1 MGHDGSDMTPRSS
14 KFADRH
20 RKPMPAPSREST
32 RVAARGRASDL
43 ASEMLERMNAQDI
56 GWAEL
61 KHDLAELI
69 DELEDA

>member
-1 MGHDGSDMTPRSS
+1 
-14 KFADRH
+14 
-20 RKPMPAPSREST
+20 
-32 RVAARGRASDL
+32 
-43 ASEMLERMNAQDI
+43 MLERMNAQDI